1 MLPSFWLYF
10 SEQKLGWQGPTDIEA
25 ALQEIPTLL
34 PGGEPAEYQE
44 LLLQVRDAIA
54 MGLSTGPIITRAR
67 GRRDHAEL
75 ATQAPRRVGQP
86 ADRRVPLGAGARCRS
101 PRPRSTSTRTTSWKP
116 VDPAWLAQ
124 GVKSPKH
131 LMLDPD
137 NCILCRACEDV
148 CPWNCIYM
156 MSPGIVADA
165 AEDAVGDEV
174 DNATAVFVVDDNAC
188 TRCSVCVDR
197 CPTDTLYYARL
208 PEGSKGGQRTMAE
221 VPRRRRSR

>member
-1 MLPSFWLYF
+1 MAFTKT
-10 SEQKLGWQGPTDIEA
+10 EVDIHEDYVI
-25 ALQEIPTLL
+25 ET
-34 PGGEPAEYQE
+34 
-44 LLLQVRDAIA
+44 
-54 MGLSTGPIITRAR
+54 
-67 GRRDHAEL
+67 
-75 ATQAPRRVGQP
+75 
-86 ADRRVPLGAGARCRS
+86 
-101 PRPRSTSTRTTSWKP
+101 

-156 MSPGIVADA
+156 MSTGIVEGAAD
-165 AEDAVGDEV
+165 DSVGDEV
-174 DNATAVFVVDDNAC
+174 GTATAVFVVDDNAC

-208 PEGSKGGQRTMAE
+208 PEGSTGGRRTMAE
-221 VPRRRRSR
+221 VPESQAVDAG

>member
-1 MLPSFWLYF
+1 MVFTKT
-10 SEQKLGWQGPTDIEA
+10 EVDIHEDYVVEA
-25 ALQEIPTLL
+25 
-34 PGGEPAEYQE
+34 
-44 LLLQVRDAIA
+44 
-54 MGLSTGPIITRAR
+54 
-67 GRRDHAEL
+67 
-75 ATQAPRRVGQP
+75 
-86 ADRRVPLGAGARCRS
+86 
-101 PRPRSTSTRTTSWKP
+101 

-156 MSPGIVADA
+156 LSTDIVDGADESSVE
-165 AEDAVGDEV
+165 AEVHG
-174 DNATAVFVVDDNAC
+174 ATAIFVVDDIAC

-208 PEGSKGGQRTMAE
+208 PEGSGGKRTMAE
-221 VPRRRRSR
+221 VPASQAVSE